1 MALVDSNTYIEPTA
15 GTSLSTARLQQNQS
29 YRSLLT
35 NFSGDGPPVGVNL
48 TASGDPLSVSGSGS
62 AVDGML
68 YHRSNANGSILYIS
82 SKDHVS
88 DPGIVA
94 GTNFT
99 RKGIV
104 RVEDNMATLQTNAH
118 TYEIGETVSV
128 ANATATANSRLYLT
142 VSTTSGGARFKDVGI
157 PPENGSISNTMIS
170 LATSAVGGI
179 SSDRMNVTSVF
190 NTGSGSTNV
199 TLALQSHFNH
209 GGSGASA
216 THGANVT
223 LGFNTQNSASNAAI
237 VFYGAG
243 SGAGVGN
250 LSGFRVVDKTQANLV
265 PFAANV
271 ILQSTKG
278 ASSTT
283 AAGNEVAP
291 LLPVGSIIVWPETTA
306 PTGWVIADGTAIS
319 RSTFAG
325 LFSLIGTDYGAGDG
339 STTFALP
346 DFRDRLAL
354 GKGTNNGTVAAA
366 QGSMASSS
374 RITTDSGSAAL
385 TLTTATVAASAKD
398 SSQIT
403 AVTGVASTG
412 HTHTATVPSLCIN
425 YIIKT

>member
-15 GTSLSTARLQQNQS
+15 GTSLSIARLQQNQS

-48 TASGDPLSVSGSGS
+48 TAAGNPLSVSGTGS
-62 AVDGML
+62 DVDGML
-68 YHRSNANGSILYIS
+68 YHRSNSNGSILYIS
-82 SKDHVS
+82 SKDHLS
-88 DPGIVA
+88 DPGSIA

-99 RKGIV
+99 RKGII
-104 RVEDNMATLQTNAH
+104 RVEDNMATLSTNAH
-118 TYEIGETVSV
+118 TYEIGETVAV

-142 VSTTSGGARFKDVGI
+142 VSTAAGGNRFRDVGV
-157 PPENGSISNTMIS
+157 PPNDGSISNTMIS
-170 LATSAVGGI
+170 LATSAIGGI
-179 SSDRMNVTSVF
+179 STDRMNVSSVF
-190 NTGSGSTNV
+190 NTGAGGNV

-209 GGSGASA
+209 GGSGALA
-216 THGANVT
+216 THGANVS

-243 SGAGVGN
+243 VGAGVGN
-250 LSGFRVVDKTQANLV
+250 LSGLRVVDKNQSNLV

-306 PTGWVIADGTAIS
+306 PAGWEIADGTAKS
-319 RSTFAG
+319 RTTFAG
-325 LFSLIGTDYGAGDG
+325 LFALIGTDYGTGDG
-339 STTFALP
+339 STTFNLP
-346 DFRDRLAL
+346 NFKDRLAL
-354 GKGTNNGTVAAA
+354 GKGTNNGTIASA
-366 QGSMASSS
+366 QGSMAASSK
-374 RITTDSGSAAL
+374 ITTDSGTAQLSA
-385 TLTTATVAASAKD
+385 TTTTVAASAKD
-398 SSQIT
+398 SSTVSVVSGVT
-403 AVTGVASTG
+403 AGG
-412 HTHTATVPSLCIN
+412 HTHTATIPTLCIN

>member
-35 NFSGDGPPVGVNL
+35 NFSGEAPPVGVNL
-48 TASGDPLSVSGSGS
+48 TAVGDPLSVTGTSSD
-62 AVDGML
+62 VNGMM
-68 YHRSNANGSILYIS
+68 YHHSNSNINALYIS
-82 SKDHVS
+82 SINHVQGQLFS
-88 DPGIVA
+88 

-99 RKGIV
+99 RRGIF
-104 RVEDNMATLQTNAH
+104 RNEENMGALT
-118 TYEIGETVSV
+118 
-128 ANATATANSRLYLT
+128 ANANFYEVGELVSTANRDASANSRLYLAAT
-142 VSTTSGGARFKDVGI
+142 NASGMAKFVDVGV
-157 PPENGSISNTMIS
+157 PPTDGSISNTMIS

-179 SSDRMNVTSVF
+179 STDRMNVTSIF
-190 NTGSGSTNV
+190 NTGSGSSNV

-243 SGAGVGN
+243 TDAGVGN
-250 LSGFRVVDKTQANLV
+250 KSGFRVVDKTQSNLV

-278 ASSTT
+278 ATSTT

-291 LLPVGSIIVWPETTA
+291 LIPVGSIIVWPEVTA
-306 PTGWVIADGTAIS
+306 PTGWVIADGTAVS
-319 RSTFAG
+319 RTTFAG
-325 LFSLIGTDYGAGDG
+325 LFALIGTDYGTGDG
-339 STTFALP
+339 STTFNVP
-346 DFRDRLAL
+346 DFKDRVAL

-366 QGSMASSS
+366 QGSMAASSKL
-374 RITTDSGSAAL
+374 TTDSGSAAL
-385 TLTTATVAASAKD
+385 TVATTSVAQSAKD
-398 SSQIT
+398 SST
-403 AVTGVASTG
+403 VTVATGVTAGG

>member
-48 TASGDPLSVSGSGS
+48 TAAGDPLAVSGSGS

-99 RKGIV
+99 RKGIM
-104 RVEDNMATLQTNAH
+104 RVEDNMSTLTTNAH

-142 VSTTSGGARFKDVGI
+142 VSTAAGANRFRDVGI
-157 PPENGSISNTMIS
+157 PPTNGSISNTMIS
-170 LATSAVGGI
+170 LATSAIGGI
-179 SSDRMNVTSVF
+179 STDRMNVSSVF
-190 NTGSGSTNV
+190 NTGAGGNV

-209 GGSGASA
+209 GGSGALA
-216 THGANVT
+216 THGANVS

-243 SGAGVGN
+243 TGAGVGN
-250 LSGFRVVDKTQANLV
+250 LSGLRVVDKNQSNLV

-306 PTGWVIADGTAIS
+306 PAGWEIADGTAKS
-319 RSTFAG
+319 RTTFAG
-325 LFSLIGTDYGAGDG
+325 LFALIGTDYGTGDG
-339 STTFALP
+339 STTFNLP
-346 DFRDRLAL
+346 NFKDRLAL
-354 GKGTNNGTVAAA
+354 GKGTNNGTIASA
-366 QGSMASSS
+366 QGSMAASSK
-374 RITTDSGSAAL
+374 ITTDSGTAQLSAS
-385 TLTTATVAASAKD
+385 TTTVAASAKD
-398 SSQIT
+398 SSTVSVVSGVT
-403 AVTGVASTG
+403 AGG
-412 HTHTATVPSLCIN
+412 HTHTATIPTLCIN

>member
-48 TASGDPLSVSGSGS
+48 TAAGDPLAVSGSGS

-99 RKGIV
+99 RKGIM
-104 RVEDNMATLQTNAH
+104 RVEDNMSTLTTNAH

-142 VSTTSGGARFKDVGI
+142 VSTAAGANRFRDVGI
-157 PPENGSISNTMIS
+157 PPTNGSISNTMIS
-170 LATSAVGGI
+170 LATSAIGGI
-179 SSDRMNVTSVF
+179 STDRMNVTSVF
-190 NTGSGSTNV
+190 NTGAGGNV

-223 LGFNTQNSASNAAI
+223 LGFNSQNSASNAAI

-243 SGAGVGN
+243 VDAGVGN
-250 LSGFRVVDKTQANLV
+250 KSGFRVVDKTQSNLV

-278 ASSTT
+278 ATSTT

-306 PTGWVIADGTAIS
+306 PAGWEIADGTAKS
-319 RSTFAG
+319 RTTFAG
-325 LFSLIGTDYGAGDG
+325 LFALIGTDYGTGDG
-339 STTFALP
+339 STTFNLP
-346 DFRDRLAL
+346 NFKDRLAL
-354 GKGTNNGTVAAA
+354 GKGTNNGTIASA
-366 QGSMASSS
+366 QGSMAASSK
-374 RITTDSGSAAL
+374 ITTDSGTAQLSA
-385 TLTTATVAASAKD
+385 TTTTVAASAKD
-398 SSQIT
+398 SSTVSVVSGVT
-403 AVTGVASTG
+403 AGG
-412 HTHTATVPSLCIN
+412 HTHTATIPTLCIN

>member
-35 NFSGDGPPVGVNL
+35 NFSGEAPPVGVNL
-48 TASGDPLSVSGSGS
+48 TAVGDPLSVTGASSD
-62 AVDGML
+62 VNGMM
-68 YHRSNANGSILYIS
+68 YHHSNANINALYIS
-82 SKDHVS
+82 SINHVQGQLFS
-88 DPGIVA
+88 

-99 RKGIV
+99 RRGIF
-104 RVEDNMATLQTNAH
+104 RNEENMGALT
-118 TYEIGETVSV
+118 
-128 ANATATANSRLYLT
+128 ANANFYEVGELVSTANRDASANSRLYLAAT
-142 VSTTSGGARFKDVGI
+142 NASGMAKFVDVGV
-157 PPENGSISNTMIS
+157 PPTDGSISNTMIS

-179 SSDRMNVTSVF
+179 STDRMNVTSIF

-243 SGAGVGN
+243 VDSGVGN
-250 LSGFRVVDKTQANLV
+250 RSGFRVVDKTQANLV

-278 ASSTT
+278 ATSTT
-283 AAGNEVAP
+283 AASNEVAP
-291 LLPVGSIIVWPETTA
+291 LIPVGSIIVWPETTA
-306 PTGWVIADGTAIS
+306 PTGWVIADGSAIS
-319 RSTFAG
+319 RTLNAG
-325 LFSLIGTDYGAGDG
+325 LFALIGTDYGTGDG
-339 STTFALP
+339 STTFNVP
-346 DFRDRLAL
+346 NFKDRVAL

-366 QGSMASSS
+366 QGSMAASSKL
-374 RITTDSGSAAL
+374 TTDSGSAAL
-385 TLTTATVAASAKD
+385 TVATTSVAQSAKD
-398 SSQIT
+398 SST
-403 AVTGVASTG
+403 VTVATGVTAGG

>member
-48 TASGDPLSVSGSGS
+48 TAAGDPLAVSGSGS

-82 SKDHVS
+82 SKDHLS
-88 DPGIVA
+88 DPGIIA

-99 RKGIV
+99 RKGII
-104 RVEDNMATLQTNAH
+104 RVEDNMFSLQANAH

-142 VSTTSGGARFKDVGI
+142 VSTAGGGARFRDVGI
-157 PPENGSISNTMIS
+157 PPDNGTISNTMIS
-170 LATSAVGGI
+170 LATSAIGGI
-179 SSDRMNVTSVF
+179 STDRMNVSSVF
-190 NTGSGSTNV
+190 NTGAGGNV

-209 GGSGASA
+209 GGSGALA
-216 THGANVT
+216 THGANVS

-243 SGAGVGN
+243 TGAGVGN
-250 LSGFRVVDKTQANLV
+250 LSGLRVVDKNQSNLV

-306 PTGWVIADGTAIS
+306 PAGWEIADGTAKS
-319 RSTFAG
+319 RTTFAG
-325 LFSLIGTDYGAGDG
+325 LFALIGTDYGTGDG
-339 STTFALP
+339 STTFNLP
-346 DFRDRLAL
+346 NFKDRLAL
-354 GKGTNNGTVAAA
+354 GKGTNNGTIASA
-366 QGSMASSS
+366 QGSMAASSK
-374 RITTDSGSAAL
+374 ITTDSGTAQLSAS
-385 TLTTATVAASAKD
+385 TTTVAASAKD
-398 SSQIT
+398 SSTVSVVSGVT
-403 AVTGVASTG
+403 AGG
-412 HTHTATVPSLCIN
+412 HTHTATIPTLCIN

>member
-48 TASGDPLSVSGSGS
+48 TAAGDPLAVSGSGS

-82 SKDHVS
+82 SKDHLS
-88 DPGIVA
+88 DPGIIA

-104 RVEDNMATLQTNAH
+104 RVEDNMETLSTNAH

-142 VSTTSGGARFKDVGI
+142 VSTAGGGSRFRDVGI
-157 PPENGSISNTMIS
+157 PPDNGTISNTMIS
-170 LATSAVGGI
+170 LATSAIGGI
-179 SSDRMNVTSVF
+179 STDRMNVTSVF
-190 NTGSGSTNV
+190 NTGAGGNV

-209 GGSGASA
+209 GGSGALA
-216 THGANVT
+216 THGANVS

-243 SGAGVGN
+243 TGAGVGN
-250 LSGFRVVDKTQANLV
+250 LSGLRVVDKNQSNLV

-306 PTGWVIADGTAIS
+306 PAGWEIADGTAKS
-319 RSTFAG
+319 RTTLAG
-325 LFSLIGTDYGAGDG
+325 LFALIGTDYGTGDG
-339 STTFALP
+339 STTFNLP
-346 DFRDRLAL
+346 DFKDRLPL
-354 GKGTNNGTVAAA
+354 GKGTNNGTIASA
-366 QGSMASSS
+366 QGSMAASSK
-374 RITTDSGSAAL
+374 ITTDSGTAQLSAS
-385 TLTTATVAASAKD
+385 TTTVAASAKD
-398 SSQIT
+398 SSTVSVVSGVT
-403 AVTGVASTG
+403 AGG
-412 HTHTATVPSLCIN
+412 HTHTATIPTLCIN

>member
-1 MALVDSNTYIEPTA
+1 MALVDSNTYTEPTA

-35 NFSGDGPPVGVNL
+35 NFSGEAPPVGVNL
-48 TASGDPLSVSGSGS
+48 TAVGDPLSVSGSSS
-62 AVDGML
+62 AVNGMM
-68 YHRSNANGSILYIS
+68 YHHSNANINALYIS
-82 SKDHVS
+82 SINHS
-88 DPGIVA
+88 QGRFS

-99 RKGIV
+99 RRGIF
-104 RVEDNMATLQTNAH
+104 RNEENMGALTANANF
-118 TYEIGETVSV
+118 YEIGELVSTSN
-128 ANATATANSRLYLT
+128 NASSANSRLYLA
-142 VSTTSGGARFKDVGI
+142 TSNAAGAAKFIDVGV
-157 PPENGSISNTMIS
+157 PPTDGSISNTMIS
-170 LATSAVGGI
+170 LATSDVGGI
-179 SSDRMNVTSVF
+179 STDRMNVTSIF

-243 SGAGVGN
+243 VDAGVGN
-250 LSGFRVVDKTQANLV
+250 KSGFRVVDKTQANLV

-306 PTGWVIADGTAIS
+306 PAGYAIADGTAIN
-319 RSTFAG
+319 RTTFAG
-325 LFSLIGTDYGAGDG
+325 LFALIGTDYGTGDG
-339 STTFALP
+339 STTFNLP
-346 DFRDRLAL
+346 DFRDRLPL
-354 GKGTNNGTVAAA
+354 GKGTNNGTVATA
-366 QGSMASSS
+366 QGSMAASSK
-374 RITTDSGSAAL
+374 ITTDSGTAQLSAS
-385 TLTTATVAASAKD
+385 TTTVAASAKD
-398 SSQIT
+398 SSTVSVVSGVT
-403 AVTGVASTG
+403 AGG
-412 HTHTATVPSLCIN
+412 HTHTATIPTLCIN

>member
-48 TASGDPLSVSGSGS
+48 TAAGDPLAVSGSGS

-99 RKGIV
+99 RKGIM
-104 RVEDNMATLQTNAH
+104 RVEDNMSTLTTNAH

-142 VSTTSGGARFKDVGI
+142 VSTAAGANRFRDVGI
-157 PPENGSISNTMIS
+157 PPDNGSISNTMIS
-170 LATSAVGGI
+170 LATSAIGGI
-179 SSDRMNVTSVF
+179 STDRMNVSSVF
-190 NTGSGSTNV
+190 NTGAGGNV

-209 GGSGASA
+209 GGSGALA
-216 THGANVT
+216 THGANVS

-243 SGAGVGN
+243 TGAGVGN
-250 LSGFRVVDKTQANLV
+250 LSGLRVVDKNQSNLV

-283 AAGNEVAP
+283 TAGNEVAP

-306 PTGWVIADGTAIS
+306 PAGWEIADGTAKS
-319 RSTFAG
+319 RTVFAG
-325 LFSLIGTDYGAGDG
+325 LFALIGTDYGTGDG
-339 STTFALP
+339 STTFNLP
-346 DFRDRLAL
+346 NFKDRLAL
-354 GKGTNNGTVAAA
+354 GKGTNNGTIASA
-366 QGSMASSS
+366 QGSMAASSK
-374 RITTDSGSAAL
+374 ITTDSGTAQLSAS
-385 TLTTATVAASAKD
+385 TTTVAASAKD
-398 SSQIT
+398 SSTVSVVSGVT
-403 AVTGVASTG
+403 AGG
-412 HTHTATVPSLCIN
+412 HTHTATIPTLCIN

>member
-35 NFSGDGPPVGVNL
+35 NFSSDAPPVGLNI
-48 TASGDPLSVSGSGS
+48 TASGDPLAVSGAGS

-68 YHRSNANGSILYIS
+68 YFHSNANTKALYIS
-82 SKDHVS
+82 SKDQNQ
-88 DPGIVA
+88 GKFL
-94 GTNFT
+94 GTNLT
-99 RKGIV
+99 RRGIF
-104 RVEDNMATLQTNAH
+104 RNEENMGALRDNAAH
-118 TYEIGETVSV
+118 YEIGELVSTS
-128 ANATATANSRLYLT
+128 NNDSSANSRLYLAT
-142 VSTTSGGARFKDVGI
+142 ANLSGTAKFVDVGI
-157 PPENGSISNTMIS
+157 PPNNGSISNTMIS

-179 SSDRMNVTSVF
+179 STDRMNVTSVF

-243 SGAGVGN
+243 AGAGVGN
-250 LSGFRVVDKTQANLV
+250 LSGFRVVDKTQSNLV

-278 ASSTT
+278 ATSTT

-291 LLPVGSIIVWPETTA
+291 LLPVGSIIIWPETTA
-306 PTGWVIADGTAIS
+306 PSGWVLADGTAIS
-319 RSTFAG
+319 RTTLAG

-366 QGSMASSS
+366 QGSMSASSK
-374 RITTDSGSAAL
+374 ITTDSG
-385 TLTTATVAASAKD
+385 TAQLNPSSTTVAASAKD
-398 SSQIT
+398 SSQVSVIS
-403 AVTGVASTG
+403 AVTAGG
-412 HTHTATVPSLCIN
+412 HTHTATIPSLCIN

>member
-35 NFSGDGPPVGVNL
+35 NFSGEAPPVGVNL

-62 AVDGML
+62 AVNGMM
-68 YHRSNANGSILYIS
+68 YHHSNARVNALYIS
-82 SKDHVS
+82 SINHTQGS
-88 DPGIVA
+88 FS
-94 GTNFT
+94 GTNLT
-99 RKGIV
+99 RRGIF
-104 RVEDNMATLQTNAH
+104 RNEENMGALTANANF
-118 TYEIGETVSV
+118 YEIGELVST
-128 ANATATANSRLYLT
+128 ANDAALANSRLYLAAT
-142 VSTTSGGARFKDVGI
+142 NASGMAKFVDVGV
-157 PPENGSISNTMIS
+157 PPNDGSISNTMIS

-179 SSDRMNVTSVF
+179 STDRMNVTSIF
-190 NTGSGSTNV
+190 NTGSGSSNV

-243 SGAGVGN
+243 VDSGVGN
-250 LSGFRVVDKTQANLV
+250 RSGFRVVDKTQANLV

-271 ILQSTKG
+271 ILQSIKG
-278 ASSTT
+278 QTSTT
-283 AAGNEVAP
+283 AASNEVAP
-291 LLPVGSIIVWPETTA
+291 LIPVGSIIVWPETTA
-306 PTGWVIADGTAIS
+306 PTGWVIADGSAIS
-319 RSTFAG
+319 RTLNAG
-325 LFSLIGTDYGAGDG
+325 LFALIGTDYGTGDG
-339 STTFALP
+339 STTFNVP
-346 DFRDRLAL
+346 DFKDRVAL

-366 QGSMASSS
+366 QGSMAASSKL
-374 RITTDSGSAAL
+374 TTDSGTAAL
-385 TLTTATVAASAKD
+385 TVATTSVAQSAKD
-398 SSQIT
+398 SST
-403 AVTGVASTG
+403 VTVATGVTAGG